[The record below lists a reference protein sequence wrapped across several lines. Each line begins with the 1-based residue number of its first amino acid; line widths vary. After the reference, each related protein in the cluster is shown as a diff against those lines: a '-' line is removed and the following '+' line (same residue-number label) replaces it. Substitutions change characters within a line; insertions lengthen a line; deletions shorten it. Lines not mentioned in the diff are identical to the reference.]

1 MTPQLNAWIYTIGWA
16 LIHFV
21 WQGGLIALAT
31 AAALASCRHRSSE
44 TRYAIACAGL
54 VAMLAAP
61 AITAAVVGTSDQT
74 IAPGGSASPTASTSA
89 SPSPEPATALLQT
102 ASLSLAATAAR
113 TASTVERWLPI
124 VVWVWLSGVMLLLA
138 RFAGASFRVRRMRLA
153 SLKEPLSPW
162 QSTGERLAAQ
172 LGLDV
177 GFRIVESSLVD
188 APSVIG
194 TMRPI
199 ILLPVAALTGLGPHQ
214 IEALIA
220 HELAHIRRRDYA
232 VNIAQTVAE
241 ALLFFHPAVWWVSAR
256 IRQEREHCC
265 DDVAVETCGEPV
277 DYAAALAELAAW
289 RSRDLALSVGAADG
303 SLLARVRRVLR
314 APSEDAPRP
323 SGGLV
328 VLALGLLVSA
338 GAIVHSASQKPPAP
352 ALAST
357 EQTILVK
364 TRSFEQTWSLKRTD
378 HFEVYYPQDL
388 DLHAERAAQEAER
401 AYERVSGDLRHNL
414 AFRVPIFLFRTTTEF
429 DDSVRAGA
437 SPGAAG
443 EPSSGDRILLAI
455 DQPADRW
462 PGLITHEV
470 AHIFAFDILPGRLTA
485 TWVLEGLAEYERGA
499 WDPSDLAALR
509 NAVRANAVAPLS
521 RLQADDPGAPRLVSS
536 FGHAAF
542 DFIESR
548 SGKAGVRQ
556 FLFALRQAAGNGAD
570 PFQAALQLRRD
581 EFDQAFESYLR
592 DRFAAVA
599 RQLPASRLEQATT
612 RVEGDITSVGWPVAT
627 GLACIELWVSV
638 EGAAR
643 QLWAVECGVATGQDL
658 IRALKPG
665 DRVVVTGP
673 LTRVTAQRLTLES
686 LTRPADGLTWRAPS
700 Q

>member
-44 TRYAIACAGL
+44 ARYAIACAGL

-74 IAPGGSASPTASTSA
+74 IAPGGSASPTVSTSA
-89 SPSPEPATALLQT
+89 SLSPAPPTARLQT
-102 ASLSLAATAAR
+102 ASQSLAATAAR

-124 VVWVWLSGVMLLLA
+124 VVSAWLSGVMLLLA
-138 RFAGASFRVRRMRLA
+138 RFTGASFRVRRLRLA
-153 SLKEPLSPW
+153 SVDEPLSPW
-162 QSTGERLAAQ
+162 QATGERLAAQ
-172 LGLDV
+172 LRLDV
-177 GFRIVESSLVD
+177 GFRIVESALVD

-194 TMRPI
+194 MMRPI
-199 ILLPVAALTGLGPHQ
+199 IFLPVTALTGLGPHQ

-241 ALLFFHPAVWWVSAR
+241 ALLFFHPAVWWISAR

-303 SLLARVRRVLR
+303 PLLARVRRVLR

-323 SGGLV
+323 SGGLA

-352 ALAST
+352 APAST

-414 AFRVPIFLFRTTTEF
+414 AFQVPIFLFRTTSEF
-429 DDSVRAGA
+429 DANVRAGA
-437 SPGAAG
+437 SPDAAS
-443 EPSSGDRILLAI
+443 EPSGDRILLAI

-470 AHIFAFDILPGRLTA
+470 AHIFAFDILPGRSTA

-509 NAVRANAVAPLS
+509 NAVRANAVPPLS
-521 RLQADDPGAPRLVSS
+521 RLQADDPGAPRLVSA

-556 FLFALRQAAGNGAD
+556 FLFALRQAQGNGAD
-570 PFQAALQLRRD
+570 PFQAGLQLRRD

-599 RQLPASRLEQATT
+599 RQLPASRATT

-627 GLACIELWVSV
+627 GLACIELWVPV

-643 QLWAVECGVATGQDL
+643 QLWAVECGVGTGQDL

-673 LTRVTAQRLTLES
+673 LARGVTAQRLTLES
-686 LTRPADGLTWRAPS
+686 LTRPADGLTWRAAP

>member
-1 MTPQLNAWIYTIGWA
+1 MTPQLNAWVYTIGWA
-16 LIHFV
+16 LIHVV

-61 AITAAVVGTSDQT
+61 AITAAVVATSSQT
-74 IAPGGSASPTASTSA
+74 SAPGRSASPTLSTSA
-89 SPSPEPATALLQT
+89 SPSPAPPTARLQPA
-102 ASLSLAATAAR
+102 SLAATAAR
-113 TASTVERWLPI
+113 TASTVERWLPL

-138 RFAGASFRVRRMRLA
+138 RFAGASFRVRRLRLA
-153 SLKEPLSPW
+153 SLNEPLSPW

-172 LGLDV
+172 LRLAV
-177 GFRIVESSLVD
+177 PFRIVESALVD

-199 ILLPVAALTGLGPHQ
+199 IFLPVTALTSLAPHQ

-241 ALLFFHPAVWWVSAR
+241 ALLFFHPAVWWISAR

-265 DDVAVETCGEPV
+265 DDVAVETCGAPI

-289 RSRDLALSVGAADG
+289 RSRDLSLSLGAADG
-303 SLLARVRRVLR
+303 PLLARVRRVLR

-323 SGGLV
+323 GGGLA
-328 VLALGLLVSA
+328 VLALGLLASA
-338 GAIVHSASQKPPAP
+338 GAIVHSASQKPPAAAP
-352 ALAST
+352 AST
-357 EQTILVK
+357 GQTILVK
-364 TRSFEQTWSLKRTD
+364 TRSFEETWSLRRTD
-378 HFEVYYPQDL
+378 HFDLYYPRDL
-388 DLHAERAAQEAER
+388 DLHAQRAAQEAER

-414 AFRVPIFLFRTTTEF
+414 AFRAPIFIFRTTTEF
-429 DDSVRAGA
+429 DESVRAGA
-437 SPGAAG
+437 TPGATG
-443 EPSSGDRILLAI
+443 EPSPGDRILLAI

-470 AHIFAFDILPGRLTA
+470 AHVFAFDILPGRSTA

-499 WDPSDLAALR
+499 WDPSDLSALR
-509 NAVRANAVAPLS
+509 NAVRANAVPALS
-521 RLQADDPGAPRLVSS
+521 RLQADDTRAPRLVSS

-548 SGKAGVRQ
+548 AGKAGVRQ

-592 DRFAAVA
+592 DRFTAVA

-612 RVEGDITSVGWPVAT
+612 RVEGEITSVGWPVAT
-627 GLACIELWVSV
+627 GLACIELWVPDAR
-638 EGAAR
+638 AAR
-643 QLWAVECGVATGQDL
+643 QRWAVECGSATGQEL

-673 LTRVTAQRLTLES
+673 PASGVTAQRLTLES